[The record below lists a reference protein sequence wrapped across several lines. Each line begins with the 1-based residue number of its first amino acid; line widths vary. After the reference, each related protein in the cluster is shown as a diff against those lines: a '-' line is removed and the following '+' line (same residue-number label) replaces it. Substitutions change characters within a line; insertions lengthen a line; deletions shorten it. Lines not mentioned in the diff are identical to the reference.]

1 MSSSSINNNNEFN
14 KVQQRL
20 LRNETQQDV
29 KFVEQIIKKIN
40 NENMGN
46 ININNEFKTLL
57 CDPSKIPEVTACLSK
72 FVNNNKS

>member
-1 MSSSSINNNNEFN
+1 MSSSSINNNEFT

-20 LRNETQQDV
+20 QRNETQQDV
-29 KFVEQIIKKIN
+29 EFVEQIIKKIN

-57 CDPSKIPEVTACLSK
+57 CDPNKIPEVTACLSK
-72 FVNNNKS
+72 FVNNNN

>member
-72 FVNNNKS
+72 FVNNNR

>member
-1 MSSSSINNNNEFN
+1 MSSSSIINNEFN

-20 LRNETQQDV
+20 QRNETQQDV
-29 KFVEQIIKKIN
+29 EFVEQIIKKIN
-40 NENMGN
+40 NEDICN

-57 CDPSKIPEVTACLSK
+57 CDPNKIPEVTACLSK